1 MTAKARHRPV
11 PVQPGLVAML
21 TRVQPEHAGRLVLVE
36 TPARPLR
43 APGGASIPLWRVY
56 VLGRR
61 LWIGD
66 DDHDTVR
73 VAEPCLTP
81 VTRLGKRAARR
92 LVVAQA
98 QRDADALV
106 AQIGR
111 LLSLSPPD
119 AGEFDAALERAARE
133 SLARLA
139 APPVLLPV
147 ER

>member
-1 MTAKARHRPV
+1 
-11 PVQPGLVAML
+11 ML
-21 TRVQPEHAGRLVLVE
+21 TRVQPEHAGRLVLIE
-36 TPARPLR
+36 APARPLR
-43 APGGASIPLWRVY
+43 MPDGAIPLWRVY
-56 VLGRR
+56 VLGRP

-66 DDHDTVR
+66 DERDTVL

-98 QRDADALV
+98 QRDADAIV

-111 LLSLSPPD
+111 LLSVSPPE

-147 ER
+147 DR

>member
-1 MTAKARHRPV
+1 MTAKARRRLP
-11 PVQPGLVAML
+11 PVQPGLVATL
-21 TRVQPEHAGRLVLVE
+21 RRVAPEHLGRLVLVE
-36 TPARPLR
+36 QPAQPLR
-43 APGGASIPLWRVY
+43 LPDGASMPLWSAY
-56 VLGRR
+56 VLGRGLLVDGHER
-61 LWIGD
+61 
-66 DDHDTVR
+66 DTVL

-98 QRDADALV
+98 QRDADAIV

-111 LLSLSPPD
+111 LLSVSPPE

-147 ER
+147 DD